1 MNRILISGP
10 VALAEGD
17 SLSIGQVADAAI
29 YIEDGFITRVAP
41 GLEPGAD
48 VLVSEGVI
56 APGFLE
62 LQINGAYGADFTTD
76 ASSIVDASAR
86 LPASGVTAFLPTIIT
101 SPFDDYPPRLAEAR
115 QAAREARGAEVL
127 GLHLEGPYLSP
138 RRPGAH
144 DPSLLRP
151 IDVDE
156 ILAWAAP
163 DIVRIVT
170 LAPELPGAAAAIR
183 ALRARGILVSVG
195 HSNAS
200 YQEALVAFDAGIA
213 WGTHLYNA
221 MSPLGHR
228 EPGLMGALLVSPVP
242 VGLIADGVHSHPAM
256 VKVAY
261 RCKGADGIA
270 IVTDAMEAMGMA
282 PGTYRLADRIVDVD
296 GKTARLADGTL
307 AGSILTMDAGVRNM
321 VEFTGCPQVEALAMA
336 SSTPARILRTA
347 RNGNPPVRKGR
358 ITAGNDA
365 DLVILDNA
373 GRVVET
379 WVRGERVYGGA

>member
-1 MNRILISGP
+1 MNRLLVSGP
-10 VALAEGD
+10 VALAKGD
-17 SLSIGQVADAAI
+17 SFTTGQVAEAAI
-29 YIEDGFITRVAP
+29 FIEHGLITKVTP

-76 ASSIVDASAR
+76 PSTIVAASAR
-86 LPASGVTAFLPTIIT
+86 LPATGVTAFLPTIIT
-101 SPFDDYPPRLAEAR
+101 SPFDDYPRRLNEAR
-115 QAAREARGAEVL
+115 QAVREARGAEVL

-138 RRPGAH
+138 HRPGAH
-144 DPSLLRP
+144 ERTLLRP

-170 LAPELPGAAAAIR
+170 LAAELPGAAPAIR

-200 YQEALVAFDAGIA
+200 YEEAIAAFDIGIA

-228 EPGLMGALLVSPVP
+228 EPGLMGALLVGPVP
-242 VGLIADGVHSHPAM
+242 VGLIADDVHSHPAM
-256 VKVAY
+256 VKLAY
-261 RCKGADGIA
+261 RCKGAEGIA

-282 PGTYRLADRIVDVD
+282 PGTYRLADRTVEVDS
-296 GKTARLADGTL
+296 KTARLVDGTL
-307 AGSILTMDAGVRNM
+307 AGSILTTDAGVRNM
-321 VEFTGCPQVEALAMA
+321 VAFTGCAQTEALAMA
-336 SSTPARILRTA
+336 SATPARVLALA
-347 RNGNPPVRKGR
+347 RNGNPPLRKGC
-358 ITAGNDA
+358 ITAGYDA

-379 WVRGERVYGGA
+379 WAKGERVYGGV

>member
-1 MNRILISGP
+1 MNKVMISGP
-10 VALAEGD
+10 AFLGGSD
-17 SLSIGQVADAAI
+17 SLATGQVVEAAI
-29 YIEDGFITRVAP
+29 LIEDAVITRVTP
-41 GLEPGAD
+41 GLDPGAD
-48 VLVSEGVI
+48 VVVSEGLI
-56 APGFLE
+56 APGFVE
-62 LQINGAYGADFTTD
+62 LQINGAYGVDFTTD
-76 ASSIVDASAR
+76 AGTNVVEASAR
-86 LPASGVTAFLPTIIT
+86 LPAGGVTAFVPTVIT
-101 SPFDDYPPRLAEAR
+101 SPFDGYPRRLAEAR
-115 QAAREARGAEVL
+115 EAAREARGAEVL

-144 DPSLLRP
+144 DPSLLRA
-151 IDVDE
+151 IDLDE

-170 LAPELPGAAAAIR
+170 LAPELPGAAAAVR

-200 YQEALVAFDAGIA
+200 YEEAMAAFAAGIA

-221 MSPLGHR
+221 MSPLGQR

-242 VGLIADGVHSHPAM
+242 VGLITDGVHSHPAM

-282 PGTYRLADRIVDVD
+282 PGIYRLGDRSVIVD
-296 GKTARLADGTL
+296 GATARLADGTL

-321 VEFTGCPQVEALAMA
+321 VEFSGCALVEALAMA
-336 SSTPARILRTA
+336 SATPARILGLA
-347 RNGNPPVRKGR
+347 RKGR
-358 ITAGNDA
+358 IAAGCDA
-365 DLVILDNA
+365 DLTILDGS
-373 GRVVET
+373 GRVAET
-379 WVRGERVYGGA
+379 WARGERVYAGA

>member
-1 MNRILISGP
+1 MEAAILI
-10 VALAEGD
+10 
-17 SLSIGQVADAAI
+17 
-29 YIEDGFITRVAP
+29 EDDIIARVAP

-48 VLVSEGVI
+48 VVVTDGVI
-56 APGFLE
+56 APGFVE
-62 LQINGAYGADFTTD
+62 LQINGAYGVDFTTD
-76 ASSIVDASAR
+76 ARTIVEVSAR
-86 LPASGVTAFLPTIIT
+86 LPATGVTAFVPTIIT
-101 SPFDDYPPRLAEAR
+101 SPFDDYPHRLAEAR
-115 QAAREARGAEVL
+115 EAVGTARGAEVL

-144 DPSLLRP
+144 DPGLLRA

-156 ILAWAAP
+156 MLAWADP

-170 LAPELPGAAAAIR
+170 LAPELPGAGSAIR

-200 YQEALVAFDAGIA
+200 YEEAMAAFAAGIA

-228 EPGLMGALLVSPVP
+228 EPGLMGALLASPVP
-242 VGLIADGVHSHPAM
+242 VGLIADGIHSHPAM

-270 IVTDAMEAMGMA
+270 IVTDAMEAMGMT
-282 PGTYRLADRIVDVD
+282 PGTYRLADRTVVVDSKV
-296 GKTARLADGTL
+296 ARLADGTL

-321 VEFTGCPQVEALAMA
+321 IEFSGCTQAEALAMA
-336 SSTPARILRTA
+336 GATPARIL
-347 RNGNPPVRKGR
+347 GLHRKGR
-358 ITAGNDA
+358 IAKGCDA
-365 DLVILDNA
+365 DLTILDSM
-373 GRVVET
+373 GRVTGT
-379 WVRGERVYGGA
+379 WARGARVYASA